1 MDVSLRP
8 FFSAFHLATYKR
20 GKIVVRPGEA
30 IDKLYYVKSG
40 IIRQYVIDKTGQELT
55 VYIYPKD
62 SCFFLP
68 WVFGVSVMSWTFS
81 RLFK

>member
-68 WVFGVSVMSWTFS
+68 WVFGVSAMP
-81 RLFK
+81 